1 MSDKP
6 QNKAKSTDR
15 FEDKALDKPST
26 NPELAKESQ
35 TDAKGQQ
42 AIELQRSNKHDGS
55 AGKSD
60 QGDIESVRIESID
73 EHGNKKVASRK
84 DGGSEQ
90 DLLPAE
96 RPTER
101 FTDQSSDRPVGGF
114 DEIHRAD
121 GGITLKGVIPGPGE
135 ELANITTGTMEALA
149 PENALVKNALEMRRQ
164 LDQHMEPGAEKDKL
178 VRQLKAD
185 VTASLMSGDIGESEL
200 AGTHKA
206 LSLESGR
213 NQDTHREVSEKPH
226 ESPRVSPER
235 MQAVESA
242 TAFLV
247 AETARLHGRDKV
259 DALGIEKSDVGRALG
274 TYLLTPDVAKAVG
287 EADTRK
293 FGQML
298 MVFGLAPAF
307 GLGDEAQK
315 QIAERTQETIH
326 EGSANFLTGTAFGA
340 ILEGHPAVALSIGAV
355 MTATFLQDQLFSP
368 ENRARNEEVL
378 DLYSK
383 TGNSSPEE
391 LLSFC
396 DRSKEL
402 LGPEAYK
409 ASFDLATGG
418 IGIPHGHAA
427 ARGIKADGGKFDIG
441 AMTKSAAE
449 RLKQLPQKAMRFIN
463 DIVGHEPIL
472 QPADGPP
479 LNRHF
484 PITPEKNENSL
495 FMTGADNLEGKGPKK
510 GKSHIEG
517 EPVEG
522 VHYQIDKD
530 TGRLQ
535 RTDLG
540 KVREPYGWNVI
551 NEEFSSDVVRQKHEL
566 SCVSACGEMITNGQI
581 KESTLIKELLEY
593 YHQEMR
599 QEKMSACV
607 DWLAKELCNKF
618 NNNLWKGGNMSSL
631 KLDGLLKKGKFVAEL
646 KEPGDSLA
654 HAVLIEGMNEKGNLE
669 IMDPWEGT
677 KYEMTQNEFFEF
689 WTENACFK
697 ENK

>member
-1 MSDKP
+1 
-6 QNKAKSTDR
+6 
-15 FEDKALDKPST
+15 
-26 NPELAKESQ
+26 
-35 TDAKGQQ
+35 
-42 AIELQRSNKHDGS
+42 
-55 AGKSD
+55 
-60 QGDIESVRIESID
+60 
-73 EHGNKKVASRK
+73 
-84 DGGSEQ
+84 
-90 DLLPAE
+90 
-96 RPTER
+96 
-101 FTDQSSDRPVGGF
+101 
-114 DEIHRAD
+114 
-121 GGITLKGVIPGPGE
+121 
-135 ELANITTGTMEALA
+135 
-149 PENALVKNALEMRRQ
+149 MRRQ

-213 NQDTHREVSEKPH
+213 NPDTNREVSEKPH

-259 DALGIEKSDVGRALG
+259 DALGIGKSDVGRALG

-307 GLGDEAQK
+307 ELGDEAQK
-315 QIAERTQETIH
+315 QISERTQETIH

-340 ILEGHPAVALSIGAV
+340 VLEGHPAVALSIGAV

-368 ENRARNEEVL
+368 ENRARNQEVL

-427 ARGIKADGGKFDIG
+427 ARGIKADGGKTDIG

-449 RLKQLPQKAMRFIN
+449 RLKQLPHEAMRFIN

-517 EPVEG
+517 ELVEG

-535 RTDLG
+535 RTDQG
-540 KVREPYGWNVI
+540 EIRKQYEWPVT
-551 NEEFSSDVVRQKHEL
+551 NERFAAEIVRQFDSDSCIAKTGEIL
-566 SCVSACGEMITNGQI
+566 SNGRLN
-581 KESTLIKELLEY
+581 ERNLIEAFKNYRKRDIRDLLPCLGDNWTA
-593 YHQEMR
+593 
-599 QEKMSACV
+599 EK
-607 DWLAKELCNKF
+607 
-618 NNNLWKGGNMSSL
+618 GPTSL
-631 KLDGLLKKGKFVAEL
+631 PEIGKNG
-646 KEPGDSLA
+646 PWG
-654 HAVLIEGMNEKGNLE
+654 AVLNEKPWTEKPKSLHSVIVEGPGSTSKHIAIL
-669 IMDPWEGT
+669 DPYEGT
-677 KYEMTQNEFFEF
+677 RYEMTVNDFFTT
-689 WTENACFK
+689 WNGNCIYRK
-697 ENK
+697 SK

>member
-26 NPELAKESQ
+26 NPELARESQ

-42 AIELQRSNKHDGS
+42 VIEHKRSNKHDGS

-84 DGGSEQ
+84 EGGSEQ

-114 DEIHRAD
+114 DEIHRVD

-206 LSLESGR
+206 LSLESGQ
-213 NQDTHREVSEKPH
+213 NSDTNRDVAEKPH

-259 DALGIEKSDVGRALG
+259 AALGIEKSDVGRALG

-293 FGQML
+293 FGQIL

-315 QIAERTQETIH
+315 QISERTQETIH

-340 ILEGHPAVALSIGAV
+340 ILEGHSAVALSIGAV

-449 RLKQLPQKAMRFIN
+449 RLKQLPHEAMRFIN

-495 FMTGADNLEGKGPKK
+495 FMTGADNLEGKGPKR

-517 EPVEG
+517 ELVEG

-530 TGRLQ
+530 TGRLK

-540 KVREPYGWNVI
+540 EPREPYRWPVI
-551 NEEFSSDVVRQKHEL
+551 NERMSHDVIRQSEKDSCFSAVGEMLSNGKLKEKQFIESIGNPSNTELLSDELSKTLGEDWTWKSRSFSSFAEISENGPWAAVMYEYPWVPRNRGANDPHVVVIDGVK
-566 SCVSACGEMITNGQI
+566 
-581 KESTLIKELLEY
+581 ST
-593 YHQEMR
+593 
-599 QEKMSACV
+599 
-607 DWLAKELCNKF
+607 
-618 NNNLWKGGNMSSL
+618 
-631 KLDGLLKKGKFVAEL
+631 
-646 KEPGDSLA
+646 
-654 HAVLIEGMNEKGNLE
+654 GNLS
-669 IMDPWEGT
+669 ILDPYEGT
-677 KYEMTQNEFFEF
+677 RYEMTETDFKAA
-689 WTENACFK
+689 WTGQAVYRLK
-697 ENK
+697 D

>member
-6 QNKAKSTDR
+6 QNKAKSTER
-15 FEDKALDKPST
+15 LEDKALDKLST

-42 AIELQRSNKHDGS
+42 AIEHKRSNKHDGS

-60 QGDIESVRIESID
+60 QGDLESVRIESID

-90 DLLPAE
+90 DLLPADRSTE
-96 RPTER
+96 RSAER
-101 FTDQSSDRPVGGF
+101 FTDRSSDRPAGGF

-121 GGITLKGVIPGPGE
+121 GGITLKGLIPGPGE
-135 ELANITTGTMEALA
+135 ELENITTGTMEAMA
-149 PENALVKNALEMRRQ
+149 SENALVKNALEMRRQ

-185 VTASLMSGDIGESEL
+185 VTASLLSGEIGESEI
-200 AGTHKA
+200 AGTHRA
-206 LSLESGR
+206 LSLETGR
-213 NQDTHREVSEKPH
+213 NPDTNRDVSEKPH

-242 TAFLV
+242 TAFLI

-315 QIAERTQETIH
+315 QISERTQETIH

-340 ILEGHPAVALSIGAV
+340 VLEGHPAVALSIGAV

-449 RLKQLPQKAMRFIN
+449 RLKQLPHEAMRFIN

-510 GKSHIEG
+510 SKSHIEG
-517 EPVEG
+517 ELVEG

-540 KVREPYGWNVI
+540 KIRQPYKWPVI
-551 NEEFSSDVVRQKHEL
+551 NERFAPDINRQIEGD
-566 SCVSACGEMITNGQI
+566 SCVAKVGEILSGGTKTEKYLISKIGRDTDLDLLPSRLGDDWSSAKGPRSLGDIGKNGP
-581 KESTLIKELLEY
+581 
-593 YHQEMR
+593 
-599 QEKMSACV
+599 
-607 DWLAKELCNKF
+607 W
-618 NNNLWKGGNMSSL
+618 G
-631 KLDGLLKKGKFVAEL
+631 AEL
-646 KEPGDSLA
+646 QERPWTRFPKNW
-654 HAVLIEGMNEKGNLE
+654 HMVVVEGPSAEGNVAIL
-669 IMDPWEGT
+669 DPYEGT
-677 KYEMTQNEFFEF
+677 RYEMTIDNFMDA
-689 WTENACFK
+689 WTGRCVYRK
-697 ENK
+697 SK